1 MCRQKPKRPGG
12 GSSEE
17 GTLGARILSMDSGGG
32 AMRGVKESCGS
43 RRMEST
49 KSSGRWKHHLVG
61 TWSQS
66 TGVRENSYTS
76 ETLENGVNLKVLRAL
91 RAGCASGWARNSVS
105 CTPHPAPRTLHPTPY
120 PHTELIDQG
129 LEGAGGRSAAG
140 QAGPGR
146 GSPKNLWFIRLPFN
160 CCVMVF

>member
-1 MCRQKPKRPGG
+1 MCSQKPKRPGG

-17 GTLGARILSMDSGGG
+17 GTLGARVLSMSSGVGV
-32 AMRGVKESCGS
+32 MRGVKESCGG
-43 RRMEST
+43 RRIVST

-76 ETLENGVNLKVLRAL
+76 ETLENGVNVKVLRAL

-105 CTPHPAPRTLHPTPY
+105 CTPHPAPRTLP
-120 PHTELIDQG
+120 PHRAYRPRPG
-129 LEGAGGRSAAG
+129 GCGGRSIAG